1 MVNMLIKLAWRNL
14 WRQKRRTLLTAS
26 ALALALILS
35 LLMRSIQEGSYT
47 ANIENVA
54 RLSTGLIQLQNPKFK
69 ESQSIDDLL
78 PMSDEFIKPAKQQ
91 PNIEFTLPRIETF
104 SLAAAN
110 EKSKGVMVVGVAP
123 QEENA
128 YSKLADKVVKG
139 DYFSENDKSILL
151 SEGLAQFFN
160 VGVGDEVVLY
170 GQGYR
175 GQTAAGLYHIK
186 GIVHF
191 PMPELNNQLIYL
203 PIKEASMLFST
214 ENQVTAWVLHTRD
227 FSQLPQT
234 VNDLQIGYGS
244 TVSVRP
250 WNDLSPEMEQQIQ
263 IDRVSGI
270 IMMYIL
276 YGIVGFALFATLL
289 MMTLERQREFGVMLA
304 TGMGRAQLL
313 KLLVFES
320 LFIALL
326 GITIGLVMAS
336 PVLGYLYINPITL
349 TGDTA
354 SAMLEMGYEPIIPV
368 LIRSWLFIN
377 QIMIVIG
384 LLFLCLLY
392 PLWRTYHLNI
402 VSALKGGSHA
412 A

>member
-1 MVNMLIKLAWRNL
+1 MLIKLAWRNL
-14 WRQKRRTLLTAS
+14 WRQKRRTILTAS
-26 ALALALILS
+26 ALALALLLS

-47 ANIENVA
+47 ANIENAA
-54 RLSTGLIQLQNPKFK
+54 RLSTGLIQLQNPEFK

-78 PMSDEFIKPAKQQ
+78 PMSDDFIKPTKQQ
-91 PNIEFTLPRIETF
+91 PNIEFALPRIETF

-110 EKSKGVMVVGVAP
+110 DKSKGVMVVGVDP
-123 QEENA
+123 QPETA
-128 YSKLADKVVKG
+128 YSGLADKVTKG
-139 DYFSENDKSILL
+139 DYFSPNDKSVLL

-160 VGVGDEVVLY
+160 LTIGDEIVLY

-203 PIKEASMLFST
+203 PIKEAAHLFST
-214 ENQVTAWVLHTRD
+214 EDQVTAWVLHTRD
-227 FSQLPQT
+227 FSQLSQT
-234 VNDLQIGYGS
+234 VDDLQIGYGAN
-244 TVSVRP
+244 VAVRP

-276 YGIVGFALFATLL
+276 YGIVGFGLFATLL

-304 TGMGRAQLL
+304 TGMDRA
-313 KLLVFES
+313 KLLRLLVIES
-320 LFIALL
+320 LFISLL
-326 GITIGLVMAS
+326 GIFIGLIFAT
-336 PVLGYLYINPITL
+336 PILGYLYIYPITL
-349 TGDTA
+349 TGETA
-354 SAMLEMGYEPIIPV
+354 QAMLEMGYEPIIPV
-368 LIRSWLFIN
+368 LISSWLFIN

-384 LLFLCLLY
+384 LLLLCLIY
-392 PLWRTYHLNI
+392 PLWRIYHLDI

-412 A
+412 S

>member
-1 MVNMLIKLAWRNL
+1 MLIKLAWRNL

-26 ALALALILS
+26 ALALALLLS

-47 ANIENVA
+47 ANIENAA
-54 RLSTGLIQLQNPKFK
+54 RLSTGLIQLQNPEFK

-78 PMSDEFIKPAKQQ
+78 PMSDGFIKPAKQQ
-91 PNIEFTLPRIETF
+91 PNIEFAIPRIETF

-110 EKSKGVMVVGVAP
+110 DKSKGVMVVGVDP
-123 QEENA
+123 KPETA
-128 YSKLADKVVKG
+128 YSGLADKVIKG
-139 DYFSENDKSILL
+139 DYFSSDDKAILI

-160 VGVGDEVVLY
+160 LTLGDEVVLY

-175 GQTAAGLYHIK
+175 GQTAAGLYLIK

-203 PIKEASMLFST
+203 PIKEASNLFST
-214 ENQVTAWVLHTRD
+214 EDQVTAWVLHTRD

-234 VNDLQIGYGS
+234 VDDLQIGYGAN
-244 TVSVRP
+244 VAVRP

-276 YGIVGFALFATLL
+276 YGIVGFGLFATLL

-304 TGMGRAQLL
+304 TGMVRAKLL
-313 KLLVFES
+313 KLLALES
-320 LFIALL
+320 LFIGLL
-326 GITIGLVMAS
+326 GIVIGLIIAA
-336 PVLGYLYINPITL
+336 PILGYLYINPITL
-349 TGDTA
+349 TGNTA
-354 SAMLEMGYEPIIPV
+354 QAMLEMGYEPIIPV
-368 LIRSWLFIN
+368 LISSWLFID

-384 LLFLCLLY
+384 LLLLCLIY
-392 PLWRTYHLNI
+392 PLWRIYHLDI

-412 A
+412 S

>member
-1 MVNMLIKLAWRNL
+1 MLIKLAWRNL
-14 WRQKRRTLLTAS
+14 WRQKRRTLLTAF

-47 ANIENVA
+47 ANIENAA
-54 RLSTGLIQLQNPKFK
+54 RLSTGLIQLQNPEFK

-78 PMSDEFIKPAKQQ
+78 PMSDEFIQPAKQQ

-104 SLAAAN
+104 SLAAAKD
-110 EKSKGVMVVGVAP
+110 KSKGVMVVGVAP

-139 DYFSENDKSILL
+139 EYFSENDKSILL
-151 SEGLAQFFN
+151 SEGLSQFFN
-160 VGVGDEVVLY
+160 VDVGDEVVLY

-191 PMPELNNQLIYL
+191 PMPELNNQLVYL

-227 FSQLPQT
+227 FSQLRQT

-270 IMMYIL
+270 VMMYIL

-304 TGMGRAQLL
+304 TGMGRMRLLQLL
-313 KLLVFES
+313 IFES
-320 LFIALL
+320 LFISLL
-326 GITIGLVMAS
+326 GIAIGLIIAS
-336 PVLGYLYINPITL
+336 SVLGYLYFNPITL

-354 SAMLEMGYEPIIPV
+354 IAMLEMGYEPIIPV
-368 LIRSWLFIN
+368 LISSWLFIN
-377 QIMIVIG
+377 QIMTVIG

-392 PLWRTYHLNI
+392 PLWRIYHLNI
-402 VSALKGGSHA
+402 VFALKGGSHA
-412 A
+412 T